1 MARHVAVGGERL
13 LFGLSAG
20 PRKKYLVYLLLLL
33 LLLLLLPHEK
43 RRLES
48 RRHA

>member
-1 MARHVAVGGERL
+1 MARHVAVGGDRL

-33 LLLLLLPHEK
+33 LLLLLPHEK
-43 RRLES
+43 RRVES

>member
-1 MARHVAVGGERL
+1 MARHVAVGGDRL

-33 LLLLLLPHEK
+33 LLLLLPHEK

>member
-33 LLLLLLPHEK
+33 LLLLPHEK

>member
-33 LLLLLLPHEK
+33 LLLLLPHEK

>member
-1 MARHVAVGGERL
+1 MARHVAVGGDRL

-33 LLLLLLPHEK
+33 LLLLPHEK
-43 RRLES
+43 RRVES

>member
-33 LLLLLLPHEK
+33 LLLLLPHEK
-43 RRLES
+43 RRLQS

>member
-1 MARHVAVGGERL
+1 MARHVAVGGDRL

-33 LLLLLLPHEK
+33 LLLLPHEK

>member
-20 PRKKYLVYLLLLL
+20 PRKKNLVYLLLL